1 MLEPAPRPAGLVA
14 DLLALQAPSGAFP
27 SQVETPAGCVADET
41 AFVTAQVALLLPALG
56 QSEAAMYA
64 HARALD
70 FVEACEDASLPGAFR
85 FYPQGGGGPRLIDSL
100 PPDADDTALA
110 WMALVAGRR
119 REAREGRA
127 RLADL
132 LPRLACGPLRR
143 GDPPFARAPLL
154 RTWFLDSDPGPV
166 DLTVNLNMLAALAAC
181 GAASSDSGLS
191 GLMLQLAGRL
201 SAVIA
206 AHPPTRSALRALSPY
221 YADPAELAIAAARA
235 RACGAP
241 GLEGLAGTLAPLD
254 ARERAAGRPHDRPL
268 YCNAHGRPLWRAPA
282 LQLARRLA
290 DRAPAAFDLSLSP
303 ARFSGGFHDCDAQV
317 RFC

>member
-1 MLEPAPRPAGLVA
+1 MAELAPHLA

-27 SQVETPAGCVADET
+27 SQVETPAGVIADESC
-41 AFVTAQVALLLPALG
+41 FVTAQVALLLPALG
-56 QSEAAMYA
+56 RNEALMHT

-70 FVEACEDASLPGAFR
+70 FVETCEDSDMLGAFR
-85 FYPQGGGGPRLIDSL
+85 FYPQGGGGPRLVDGL

-119 REAREGRA
+119 REPREGLA
-127 RLADL
+127 RLAAL
-132 LPRLACGPLRR
+132 LPRLVCGPLRR
-143 GDPPFARAPLL
+143 GDPPFARSPLL
-154 RTWFLDSDPGPV
+154 RTWLLDSDPGPV

-181 GAASSDSGLS
+181 GAASAGGAMA
-191 GLMLQLAGRL
+191 GLMVQLAGRM
-201 SAVIA
+201 SAVVA
-206 AHPPTRSALRALSPY
+206 AHAPTRSALRVLSPY
-221 YADPAELAIAAARA
+221 YADPVELAIAALRA

-241 GLEGLAGTLAPLD
+241 GLDGLAATLAPIN
-254 ARERAAGRPHDRPL
+254 ARDRAAGRPNDRPL

-282 LQLARRLA
+282 LQLARHLA
-290 DRAPAAFDLSLSP
+290 DRACAAFDSSLSP

>member
-1 MLEPAPRPAGLVA
+1 MAEPAPRLA
-14 DLLALQAPSGAFP
+14 DLLALQAPTGAFP
-27 SQVETPAGCVADET
+27 SQVETPAGLVADDN

-56 QSEAAMYA
+56 RSEATMHA

-70 FVEACEDASLPGAFR
+70 FLETCEDASLPGSFR
-85 FYPQGGGGPRLIDSL
+85 FYPQGGGGPRLIDGL

-119 REAREGRA
+119 RQPREGLA
-127 RLADL
+127 RLAAL

-166 DLTVNLNMLAALAAC
+166 DLTVNLNLLAALAAC
-181 GAASSDSGLS
+181 GAAGAGSAMA
-191 GLMLQLAGRL
+191 GLMVQLAGRI

-206 AHPPTRSALRALSPY
+206 AHAPTRSALRALSPY
-221 YADPAELAIAAARA
+221 YADPVELAIAGLRA

-241 GLEGLAGTLAPLD
+241 GLDGLAATLTPID
-254 ARERAAGRPHDRPL
+254 ARDRAAGRPQDRPL

-282 LQLARRLA
+282 LQLARHLA
-290 DRAPAAFDLSLSP
+290 DRAPAAFDPSLSP